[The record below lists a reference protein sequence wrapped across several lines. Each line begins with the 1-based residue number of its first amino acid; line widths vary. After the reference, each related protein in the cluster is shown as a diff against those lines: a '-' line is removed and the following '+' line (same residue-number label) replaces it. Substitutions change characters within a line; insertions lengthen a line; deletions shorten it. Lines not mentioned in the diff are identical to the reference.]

1 MDQGDDGRPLRSEA
15 GIGNSRSG
23 RGWRKPGPSTRIE
36 RGAMQL
42 LEIFF
47 RNPPTEGP
55 SPRVPPRHAR
65 RSRRLLRRRRAT
77 RSPRAAGRP
86 LVVGAAPGRRGVV
99 ANCSYE
105 ARRFGVRSAMPISEA
120 VRRLPADTVYLRLD
134 MSRYADVSRQ
144 IMRVV
149 LGTLAPVVEPFAIDE
164 TYLNVFGLERMVG
177 PPEVV
182 ARRTKVAIREAV
194 GLTAWVASVRTSDRR
209 ARLGCPQAGWNL
221 GGASRGSPCRP
232 GSDAARCS
240 ARTHRHTI
248 TYVPVSTQT
257 GDIVMPMQ
265 APRSVPGDS
274 HRSCGERRGIISVA
288 ASKPPNFA

>member
-1 MDQGDDGRPLRSEA
+1 M
-15 GIGNSRSG
+15 
-23 RGWRKPGPSTRIE
+23 
-36 RGAMQL
+36 
-42 LEIFF
+42 
-47 RNPPTEGP
+47 
-55 SPRVPPRHAR
+55 
-65 RSRRLLRRRRAT
+65 
-77 RSPRAAGRP
+77 
-86 LVVGAAPGRRGVV
+86 
-99 ANCSYE
+99 
-105 ARRFGVRSAMPISEA
+105 
-120 VRRLPADTVYLRLD
+120 
-134 MSRYADVSRQ
+134 
-144 IMRVV
+144 
-149 LGTLAPVVEPFAIDE
+149 
-164 TYLNVFGLERMVG
+164 ERMVG

-288 ASKPPNFA
+288 ASKPLNFA